1 MNLDLPKTL
10 PEIVEL
16 LRTDQSAWLRL
27 SPKQRAEVLDRCK
40 ESS

>member
-10 PEIVEL
+10 PETVDL

-27 SPKQRAEVLDRCK
+27 SPAQRAEVLQRCK
-40 ESS
+40 DNP